1 MFLIYFHIISHK
13 FVPASLRK
21 PCVILVSEK
30 IVFSPMVFDGNPT
43 HFIPVIFE
51 KSKFVNSSYVKL
63 FFECSTL
70 HSVQHVSTCKW
81 YNNRNSVCIFLRAVS
96 HCHHN
101 YIFVYHNL
109 LETIFTLLNVTKLRI
124 LLIKK
129 GSHK

>member
-1 MFLIYFHIISHK
+1 
-13 FVPASLRK
+13 
-21 PCVILVSEK
+21 
-30 IVFSPMVFDGNPT
+30 MVFDGNPT